1 MQTKLIKVN
10 SKKFN
15 SSELKEAVDLLKK
28 GEVVV
33 FPTETVYGLGANAFN
48 ESAVSK
54 IFQAKNRPADNPTIV
69 HISSIHHLHQ
79 VVASVPKPA
88 IKLIKAFW
96 PGPLTLVLPKSK
108 DLPLNVTA
116 GLDSVAVRMPS
127 NKVAL
132 ALIKECDFPIAA
144 PSANTSGKPSPTTAK
159 HAFDDLNGRVL
170 LVIDSGACEHGLE
183 STVLSLLEKT
193 PVLLR
198 PGSVTVEQIQKV
210 IGKIKVPSKKANQKE
225 SESKKPLSP
234 GMKYKHYSPK
244 AEVILIS
251 VGKNF
256 EKKVFELS
264 LDKKV
269 GVISFSKKLKVENEY
284 NFSKDIELYA
294 KNLFSCFRDLDEKG
308 VEVIFVEGVKEK
320 GLGLA
325 LMNRLKKAASKII

>member
-1 MQTKLIKVN
+1 MHEKRLITNKNNCFQCFIMQTKLIQVN
-10 SKKFN
+10 PKKF
-15 SSELKEAVDLLKK
+15 SVGELTEAALLLKK

-48 ESAVSK
+48 EKAVSK

-69 HISSIHHLHQ
+69 HISSIHQLNQ
-79 VVASVPKPA
+79 VVAKVPKNA
-88 IKLIKAFW
+88 IKLIKEFW

-144 PSANTSGKPSPTTAK
+144 PSANTSGSPSPTTAK
-159 HAFDDLNGRVL
+159 HAFNDLNERVP

-183 STVLSLLEKT
+183 STVLSLLDKT

-210 IGKIKVPSKKANQKE
+210 IGKIKVPIKKSNSVDE
-225 SESKKPLSP
+225 NTNSKPLSP

-244 AEVILIS
+244 AEVVLIL

-264 LDKKV
+264 DDKKV
-269 GVISFSKKLKVENEY
+269 GVISFSKKIKLENEY
-284 NFSKDIELYA
+284 NFGKDLKAYA
-294 KNLFSCFRDLDEKG
+294 KNLFSCFREMMK
-308 VEVIFVEGVKEK
+308 KEWK
-320 GLGLA
+320 
-325 LMNRLKKAASKII
+325 